1 MDGRLI
7 TEIRTAASTVA
18 TKAMAAPGAA
28 VLAVL
33 GTGVQARAPVEALR
47 LVRDFRGVRI
57 WDRSPEKAARLAGEV
72 GGSGG
77 DHDWGKRCMVA
88 PVYGSLRRL
97 LATLRGK
104 ETAGDDERR
113 SSAFPGPR
121 RGPQHATGA
130 YWQTRRRTSLA
141 LVGPRRL
148 PLPAAVDGP
157 SSVSHDERSR

>member
-1 MDGRLI
+1 MDGRLV
-7 TEIRTAASTVA
+7 TEIRTAASAVA

-33 GTGVQARAPVEALR
+33 GTGVQARAHVEALR

-57 WDRSPEKAARLAGEV
+57 WDRSPEKAERLAAEV

-97 LATLRGK
+97 SATLRG
-104 ETAGDDERR
+104 
-113 SSAFPGPR
+113 
-121 RGPQHATGA
+121 
-130 YWQTRRRTSLA
+130 
-141 LVGPRRL
+141 
-148 PLPAAVDGP
+148 
-157 SSVSHDERSR
+157 